1 VTVTEIA
8 GPLGAVSLVILGAL
22 APFLA
27 APLATAL
34 LGAPVAGVMRALIA
48 LAEDIAAVLGRFAQ
62 LCLLVLALGML
73 SGVILRYVFGESLTK
88 LSEVVMYAHALG
100 FLMAAPAALIGNAH
114 VRVDIFYEGL
124 SARARAAVDVAGF
137 TLFLAPTMVL
147 LLIYCG
153 PVVELAWR
161 IGERSPETDGLPLV
175 FLLKTAMPVFA
186 VAMLAAGVAHA
197 GRAALKLR
205 GLADGEAAAVGD
217 EAQATARA
225 EVVL

>member
-1 VTVTEIA
+1 MTVTEIA
-8 GPLGAVSLVILGAL
+8 GPLGAVSLVILGGL

-197 GRAALKLR
+197 GRAALRLR

-225 EVVL
+225 GVVL